1 MVNLKPKE
9 ILTEKEIQC
18 GLSLGIKEGLATETM
33 TVLTSGAFLIALSL
47 LLGASNLQIG
57 LIASLPA
64 FSNVSQLL
72 TIWLVKRYNNRRA
85 LSVIFSILARLPILV
100 IGFIALLF
108 PNRISIEFIILFLF
122 FNFFF
127 ASMAGLSWN
136 AWMKDLIPEQILGT
150 YFSRR
155 SSYTQTLNASLSLV
169 VALAIDYIKKHYPN
183 LELDSYGSM
192 FIVGGIIGIVG
203 VFLLSRIPEPKS
215 YLGDENIFKLFALP
229 LKDKNFL
236 RLLIFNSFWVFS
248 LSIATP
254 FFTVFLMKHLNYSI
268 SYIITLTIISQLCSI
283 ATIRS
288 WGIFADR
295 YSNKT
300 ILSICAP
307 IYIICIGAWSFVG
320 IYTNFSSNFALL
332 VIIYALM
339 GAATAGIN
347 LSLTNIGLKLA
358 PRREAIAYLSV
369 KNVITAI
376 FSSIGPLV
384 GGYLADYFTNRHLNI
399 RIEWTSPNLDKVF
412 RILSLNQWNFLF
424 IIGAFLALISLEFLF
439 RVKEVGEVEKNLVV
453 KIMRSSIRNNLKD
466 YFVVG
471 NLLNWHSHMMAV
483 IKRKKPEVITKDIP
497 KEPDFSSG

>member
-1 MVNLKPKE
+1 MNLQPKE
-9 ILTEKEIQC
+9 ILTEEDVQC
-18 GLSLGIKEGLATETM
+18 GMRLGVREGLATETM
-33 TVLTSGAFLIALSL
+33 TVLTSGAFLTALSL

-57 LIASLPA
+57 LIAALPA
-64 FSNVSQLL
+64 FSNISQFL
-72 TIWLVKRYNNRRA
+72 TILLVKRYNNRRA
-85 LSVIFSILARLPILV
+85 ISVLFSVLARIPIVV
-100 IGFIALLF
+100 IGIIALFF
-108 PNRISIEFIILFLF
+108 PNSISVQFIILFLF

-136 AWMKDLIPEQILGT
+136 AWMKDLIPEKIMGT

-155 SSYTQTLNASLSLV
+155 SSYQQTLNVCMSLMT
-169 VALAIDYIKKHYPN
+169 ALGIDYIKHHYPE

-192 FIVGGIIGIVG
+192 FVLGGCIGMIG
-203 VFLLSRIPEPKS
+203 VFLLSRIPEPQS
-215 YLGDENIFKLFALP
+215 FLGEETIFKLFILP
-229 LKDKNFL
+229 LKDNNFL
-236 RLLIFNSFWVFS
+236 RLLVFNSFWVFS

-254 FFTVFLMKHLNYSI
+254 FFTVFLLQHMNYSI

-320 IYTNFSSNFALL
+320 IYTEFISNFALL
-332 VIIYALM
+332 IVIYALM

-358 PRREAIAYLSV
+358 PRKEAIAYLSV
-369 KNVITAI
+369 KNTITAI
-376 FSSIGPLV
+376 FSFIGPLI
-384 GGYLADYFTNRHLNI
+384 GGFLADYFTNRHLNI
-399 RIEWTSPNLDKVF
+399 RIEWTSPNMDKVF
-412 RILSLNQWNFLF
+412 RLLSLNQWNFLF
-424 IIGAFLALISLEFLF
+424 IIGAVLALISLEFLV

-466 YFVVG
+466 YFVLG
-471 NLLNWHSHMMAV
+471 NMLNWHNHLLA
-483 IKRKKPEVITKDIP
+483 IIRKKRPETAQNEIP
-497 KEPDFSSG
+497 KQI

>member
-1 MVNLKPKE
+1 MINLQPKE
-9 ILTEKEIQC
+9 ILTEKDVQC
-18 GLSLGIKEGLATETM
+18 GMRLGTKEGLATETM
-33 TVLTSGAFLIALSL
+33 TVLTSGAFLTALSL

-57 LIASLPA
+57 LVAALPA
-64 FSNVSQLL
+64 FSNISQLL

-85 LSVIFSILARLPILV
+85 ISVLFSVLARIPIMV
-100 IGFIALLF
+100 IGIIALFF
-108 PNRISIEFIILFLF
+108 PNSISIQFIILFLF

-136 AWMKDLIPEQILGT
+136 AWMKDLIPEKIMGT

-155 SSYTQTLNASLSLV
+155 SGYMQTLNVCMSLIT
-169 VALAIDYIKKHYPN
+169 ALGIDYIKHHYPA
-183 LELDSYGSM
+183 LELDTYGGM
-192 FIVGGIIGIVG
+192 FIIGGIIGMLG
-203 VFLLSRIPEPKS
+203 VLLLSRIPEPTS
-215 YLGDENIFKLFALP
+215 FLGDENVFKLFILP
-229 LKDKNFL
+229 LKDNNFL

-254 FFTVFLMKHLNYSI
+254 FFTVFLLRHMNYSI
-268 SYIITLTIISQLCSI
+268 SYIITLTIVSQLCSI

-320 IYTNFSSNFALL
+320 IYTSFYSNFALL
-332 VIIYALM
+332 VVIYALM

-358 PRREAIAYLSV
+358 PRKEAIAYLSV
-369 KNVITAI
+369 KNTITAI
-376 FSSIGPLV
+376 FSFVGPLI
-384 GGYLADYFTNRHLNI
+384 GGLLADYFTNRHLNI
-399 RIEWTSPNLDKVF
+399 RIEWTGPGLDKVF
-412 RILSLNQWNFLF
+412 RLLSLNQWNFLF
-424 IIGAFLALISLEFLF
+424 IIGAILALISLEFLV

-453 KIMRSSIRNNLKD
+453 KIMRSSIRNNMKD
-466 YFVVG
+466 YFVLG
-471 NLLNWHSHMMAV
+471 NMLNWHNHLMAL
-483 IKRKKPEVITKDIP
+483 IRKKKPETAQNEISKQV
-497 KEPDFSSG
+497 

>member
-1 MVNLKPKE
+1 MNLQPKD
-9 ILTEKEIQC
+9 ILTEKDIQC
-18 GLSLGIKEGLATETM
+18 GMRLGIKEGLATETM
-33 TVLTSGAFLIALSL
+33 TVLTSGAFLTALSL

-57 LIASLPA
+57 LIAALPA
-64 FSNVSQLL
+64 FSNISQLL

-85 LSVIFSILARLPILV
+85 ISVLFSILGRIPILF
-100 IGFIALLF
+100 IGIIALFF
-108 PNRISIEFIILFLF
+108 PNSISVQFIILFLF

-136 AWMKDLIPEQILGT
+136 AWMKDLIPEKIMGT

-155 SSYTQTLNASLSLV
+155 SGYTQTLNVCMSLIT
-169 VALAIDYIKKHYPN
+169 ALGIDYIKHHYPN
-183 LELDSYGSM
+183 LELDAYGSM
-192 FIVGGIIGIVG
+192 FVLGGTIGLVG
-203 VFLLSRIPEPKS
+203 VFLLSKIPEPQS
-215 YLGDENIFKLFALP
+215 FLGNENVFKLFILP
-229 LKDKNFL
+229 LKDNNFL

-254 FFTVFLMKHLNYSI
+254 FFTVFLLRHMNYSI

-307 IYIICIGAWSFVG
+307 IYIICIAAWSFVG
-320 IYTNFSSNFALL
+320 IYTQFYSNFALL
-332 VIIYALM
+332 VAIYALM

-358 PRREAIAYLSV
+358 PRKEAIAYLSV
-369 KNVITAI
+369 KNMITAV
-376 FSSIGPLV
+376 FSFVGPLI
-384 GGYLADYFTNRHLNI
+384 GGFLADYFTDRHLNI
-399 RIEWTSPNLDKVF
+399 RIEWIAPNMDKVF
-412 RILSLNQWNFLF
+412 RLLSLNQWNFLF
-424 IIGAFLALISLEFLF
+424 IIGAVLALISLEFLV

-453 KIMRSSIRNNLKD
+453 KIMRSSIRNNMKD
-466 YFVVG
+466 YFVLG
-471 NLLNWHSHMMAV
+471 NMLNWHNHLLA
-483 IKRKKPEVITKDIP
+483 IIRKKKPETAQSEMP
-497 KEPDFSSG
+497 KQV

>member
-1 MVNLKPKE
+1 MNLQPKE
-9 ILTEKEIQC
+9 ILTENDVQC
-18 GLSLGIKEGLATETM
+18 GMRLGIKEGLATETM
-33 TVLTSGAFLIALSL
+33 TVLTSGAFLTALSL

-57 LIASLPA
+57 LIAALPA
-64 FSNVSQLL
+64 FSNISQLL

-85 LSVIFSILARLPILV
+85 ISVLFSILARFPILV
-100 IGFIALLF
+100 IGVIALFF
-108 PNRISIEFIILFLF
+108 PNSISIQFIILFLF

-136 AWMKDLIPEQILGT
+136 AWMKDLIPEKIMGT

-155 SSYTQTLNASLSLV
+155 SGYMQILNVCMSLII
-169 VALAIDYIKKHYPN
+169 ALGIDYIKHHYPEF
-183 LELDSYGSM
+183 ELDTYGSM
-192 FIVGGIIGIVG
+192 FVLAGAVGLLG

-215 YLGDENIFKLFALP
+215 FLGDENVFKLFILP
-229 LKDKNFL
+229 LKDNNFL

-254 FFTVFLMKHLNYSI
+254 FFTVFLLRHMNYSI
-268 SYIITLTIISQLCSI
+268 SYIITLTIVSQLCSI

-320 IYTNFSSNFALL
+320 IYTSFYSNFALL
-332 VIIYALM
+332 VAIYALM

-358 PRREAIAYLSV
+358 PRKEAIAYLSV
-369 KNVITAI
+369 KNTITAI
-376 FSSIGPLV
+376 FSFVGPLI
-384 GGYLADYFTNRHLNI
+384 GGLLADYFTNRHLNI
-399 RIEWTSPNLDKVF
+399 RIEWTGPGLDKVF
-412 RILSLNQWNFLF
+412 RLLSLNQWNFLF
-424 IIGAFLALISLEFLF
+424 IIGAVLALISLEFLV

-453 KIMRSSIRNNLKD
+453 KIMRSSIRNNMKD
-466 YFVVG
+466 YFVLG
-471 NLLNWHSHMMAV
+471 NMLHWHNHLMAL
-483 IKRKKPEVITKDIP
+483 IRKKKPETAQNEISKQV
-497 KEPDFSSG
+497 

>member
-1 MVNLKPKE
+1 MISLQPKE
-9 ILTEKEIQC
+9 ILSEEDINC
-18 GLSLGIKEGLATETM
+18 GMRLGIKEGMATETM
-33 TVLTSGAFLIALSL
+33 TVLTSGAFLTALSL

-57 LIASLPA
+57 LIAALPA
-64 FSNVSQLL
+64 FSNISQLL

-85 LSVIFSILARLPILV
+85 ISVLFSILARIPIVV
-100 IGFIALLF
+100 IGIIALFF
-108 PNRISIEFIILFLF
+108 PRSISMQFIILFLF

-136 AWMKDLIPEQILGT
+136 AWMKDLIPEKIMGT

-155 SSYTQTLNASLSLV
+155 SSYLQTLNVCMSLIT
-169 VALAIDYIKKHYPN
+169 AFGIDFIKDKYPK
-183 LELDSYGSM
+183 LELDAYGGM
-192 FIVGGIIGIVG
+192 FIIGGLMGILG
-203 VFLLSRIPEPKS
+203 VYLLSRIPEPKS
-215 YLGDENIFKLFALP
+215 FLGNDSIFRLFVLP
-229 LKDKNFL
+229 LKDNNFL

-254 FFTVFLMKHLNYSI
+254 FFTVFLMRHMNFSI

-288 WGIFADR
+288 WGVFADR

-320 IYTNFSSNFALL
+320 IYTQFYSNFALL
-332 VIIYALM
+332 VVIYALM

-358 PRREAIAYLSV
+358 PRKEAIAYLSV
-369 KNVITAI
+369 KNTITAV
-376 FSSIGPLV
+376 FSFIGPLI
-384 GGYLADYFTNRHLNI
+384 GGLLADYFTSRHLNI
-399 RIEWTSPNLDKVF
+399 RIEWTGPGMDKVF
-412 RILSLNQWNFLF
+412 RLLSLHQWNFLF
-424 IIGAFLALISLEFLF
+424 IIGAALALISLEFLV

-466 YFVVG
+466 YFVLG
-471 NLLNWHSHMMAV
+471 NMLNWHNHLLAV
-483 IKRKKPEVITKDIP
+483 IRKKKPQIAQDELP
-497 KEPDFSSG
+497 KEV